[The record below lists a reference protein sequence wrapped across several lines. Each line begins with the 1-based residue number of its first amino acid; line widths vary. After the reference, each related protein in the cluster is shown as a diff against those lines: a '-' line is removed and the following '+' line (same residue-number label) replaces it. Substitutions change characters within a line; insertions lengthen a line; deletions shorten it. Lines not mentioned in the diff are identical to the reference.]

1 LAPVRG
7 CLPKP
12 LILSVPIVLG
22 RGAGNK
28 IVVLLQR
35 KCPDRTGIDRWL
47 AEAGKLGDAALASRL
62 GISPRQARRV
72 LTRQVTEGRLA
83 EFAQRLPLPATP

>member
-1 LAPVRG
+1 MAPVRG
-7 CLPKP
+7 YLPKP
-12 LILSVPIVLG
+12 LILAVPIVLG

-28 IVVLLQR
+28 IVVILQR
-35 KCPDRTGIDRWL
+35 KCPDQAGINNWL
-47 AEAGKLGDAALASRL
+47 AEAVKMGDAVLASRL

-72 LTRQVTEGRLA
+72 LTRQVTAGRLA